1 MRWFCSYGRLYRT
14 VLFIIFLGFNS
25 SYSLEKYLLKA
36 DANILKLSETI
47 ALSQISII
55 EKSNKN
61 DGDVEKYL
69 NSVGLKKGNP
79 YCAAGQYWCF
89 LEASKILKLDKKYI
103 PIPKNGLANGIFN
116 YAKQNRKAVKPIPN
130 RHDLII
136 WRKAK
141 SIFGH
146 IERIIEVKKAGW
158 VRTIAFNVLDKNSG
172 KEGVFIKQ
180 RNIYHPLSRMRVRGL
195 VGFNS

>member
-1 MRWFCSYGRLYRT
+1 MRWICSNGRLYCT
-14 VLFIIFLGFNS
+14 IFIIIIL
-25 SYSLEKYLLKA
+25 SYLSLYSIDKYILS
-36 DANILKLSETI
+36 ANKDLVELSEII
-47 ALSQISII
+47 AYSQIGIT
-55 EKSNKN
+55 EKNNNN
-61 DGDVEKYL
+61 DGKVEKYL

-89 LEASKILKLDKKYI
+89 LEAAKILKLDKKYI
-103 PIPKNGLANGIFN
+103 PIQKTGLANGIFN
-116 YAKQNRKAVKPIPN
+116 YAKQNGKVVKPIPN

-136 WRKAK
+136 WRKGK

-146 IERIIEVKKAGW
+146 IERIIEVKRAGW

>member
-1 MRWFCSYGRLYRT
+1 MRWICSYGRLYCSIF
-14 VLFIIFLGFNS
+14 FIILFADLS
-25 SYSLEKYLLKA
+25 LYSIDKYVLSA
-36 DANILKLSETI
+36 DRELVELSEITGY
-47 ALSQISII
+47 SQIGTT
-55 EKSNKN
+55 EKNNKN

-69 NSVGLKKGNP
+69 SSVGLKKGNP

-89 LEASKILKLDKKYI
+89 LEAANILKIDRKKI
-103 PIPKNGLANGIFN
+103 PIPPTGLANEIYN
-116 YAKQNRKAVKPIPN
+116 YAKKNGKATKPIPI

-136 WRKAK
+136 WRKGK

-146 IERIIEVKKAGW
+146 TERIIKVKRAGW

-195 VGFNS
+195 VGFN

>member
-1 MRWFCSYGRLYRT
+1 MRWICSNGRLYCT
-14 VLFIIFLGFNS
+14 IFFIIIL
-25 SYSLEKYLLKA
+25 SYLSLYSIDKYVLSA
-36 DANILKLSETI
+36 DRELVELSEI
-47 ALSQISII
+47 IGYCQIGAT

-89 LEASKILKLDKKYI
+89 SEATKILKIDKMNI
-103 PIPKNGLANGIFN
+103 PITKTGLANDIFN
-116 YAKQNRKAVKPIPN
+116 YAKQNGKATKPIPN

-136 WRKAK
+136 WRKGK

-146 IERIIEVKKAGW
+146 TERIIEVKRAGW

-195 VGFNS
+195 MGFE